1 MTLQFVR
8 TWTVRCALALLVFPA
23 CSGTSSSSTDGAVDG
38 TSSDADTSTSDGFAG
53 ATGSGG
59 AAAGTIGTDGGAG
72 VGTPDA
78 SPDGDAAALEAGGD
92 VAAIDAGDAGD
103 AGDAVLADG
112 GDTSANASLC
122 APMNVTPSNAIVTN
136 VSTGA
141 TAPAASTY
149 TGGPIAAATYALT
162 SVTHYGAAYTGP
174 PQALYIFDP
183 ANHTLRIA
191 ETFGG
196 GVFYFLGL
204 TTTSPDAHTLVGT
217 VVCNSSSFNFTS
229 FTWSYT
235 ATATTTTLTLSP
247 VGSPDVM
254 VYTKQ

>member
-8 TWTVRCALALLVFPA
+8 TWTVGCALALLVLPA
-23 CSGTSSSSTDGAVDG
+23 CSSTSPSSTDGAIDG
-38 TSSDADTSTSDGFAG
+38 PSSDADTGTSDGSAG

-59 AAAGTIGTDGGAG
+59 AAAGTDGGAG
-72 VGTPDA
+72 AGTPDA

-92 VAAIDAGDAGD
+92 VPATDAADAGD
-103 AGDAVLADG
+103 VLMADG
-112 GDTSANASLC
+112 GDAAGDASPNASLC
-122 APMNVTPSNAIVTN
+122 AAMNVTPSNAIVTN

-141 TAPAASTY
+141 TAPVASTY
-149 TGGPIAAATYALT
+149 TGGPIAMATYALT
-162 SVTHYGAAYTGP
+162 SVTHYGTAYTGP
-174 PQALYIFDP
+174 PQALYTFDP

-204 TTTSPDAHTLVGT
+204 TTTNPDAHTLVGT
-217 VVCNSSSFNFTS
+217 VVCNSSSFNFTT

-235 ATATTTTLTLSP
+235 ATATALTLSP